1 MRCLLGVR
9 FNMIA
14 TVLNDYVTDTSD
26 VVQEDGHFETVQDPD
41 TGALIKVWI
50 SDTTR
55 VSPTPVLPGMSK
67 NKFDMECL
75 VQGFKPGFLS
85 TPNTQSFDNGK
96 YIPMEI
102 VQLIFP
108 PKYVVNRNQYVG
120 SIRNKDNT
128 ILWVEE
134 ETGLPTVFQIQGV
147 TPNFDIYGRH
157 VDNLAILRRSVSQ

>member
-1 MRCLLGVR
+1 
-9 FNMIA
+9 
-14 TVLNDYVTDTSD
+14 
-26 VVQEDGHFETVQDPD
+26 
-41 TGALIKVWI
+41 
-50 SDTTR
+50 
-55 VSPTPVLPGMSK
+55 
-67 NKFDMECL
+67 
-75 VQGFKPGFLS
+75 
-85 TPNTQSFDNGK
+85 
-96 YIPMEI
+96 MEI

-108 PKYVVNRNQYVG
+108 PKYIVNRNQYVG